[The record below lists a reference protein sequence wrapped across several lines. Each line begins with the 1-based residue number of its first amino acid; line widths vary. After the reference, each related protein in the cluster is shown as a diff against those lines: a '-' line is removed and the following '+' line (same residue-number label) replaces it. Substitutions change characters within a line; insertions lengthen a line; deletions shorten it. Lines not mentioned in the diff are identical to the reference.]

1 MISSLHGIVE
11 DMTLD
16 VVTLSVNGVGYEVFC
31 TRGLASSLETGEEYR
46 LTVYTDVKEDS
57 IRLYGFQD
65 KLEKQVFLLLIKVSG
80 VGARSAVEILS
91 NMDKV
96 ELLRAIGS
104 ADTAKLQRVKGIGK
118 KTSERIVVELKD
130 KVAEF
135 ADQNTAQR
143 TESLHELP
151 EALQDALAAMVALGF
166 SKRDAERAIASVQS
180 SGKSAATSGDIVREA
195 LKFV

>member
-1 MISSLHGIVE
+1 MISSLHGTVE

-16 VVTLSVNGVGYEVFC
+16 VVTLSVNGVGYEVTC
-31 TRGLASSLETGEEYR
+31 TRGLGATLSTGDKASLI
-46 LTVYTDVKEDS
+46 VHTDVKEDS
-57 IRLYGFQD
+57 IRLYGFKD

-80 VGARSAVEILS
+80 VGSKSAVEILS
-91 NMDKV
+91 NIDKL

-118 KTSERIVVELKD
+118 KTAERIVVELKD

-135 ADQNTAQR
+135 ADQSSAQR
-143 TESLHELP
+143 GAKPLDMP
-151 EALQDALAAMVALGF
+151 QAVQDAMAAMMALGF
-166 SKRDAERAIASVQS
+166 SRRDAERAVTAVQS
-180 SGKSAATSGDIVREA
+180 SHGSAGTSGDIVREA